1 MFPTTNSKMDPELQ
15 KMEAELERMA
25 PGSMPE
31 GMISRMEAAMEG
43 WKDVSWQDEEAKVV
57 PFPRAEEKCVPQ
69 EQKSGKPLWAAVAG
83 MALLGAV
90 AGMVL
95 IPEPLP
101 TEISSNRLDNDK
113 SSKAPG
119 VTLPPGTVQ
128 TIELAPKTA
137 KRTIVDATERN
148 VIIPNG
154 AMPVRLMRVDLVDRV
169 MFSSPGGEEFHLE
182 VPSVN
187 YRLVPAPTD

>member
-1 MFPTTNSKMDPELQ
+1 MFPITDSKMDPDLQ

-25 PGSMPE
+25 PGRMPE

-57 PFPRAEEKCVPQ
+57 PFPRAEQKSIQQ

-95 IPEPLP
+95 IPEPRP
-101 TEISSNRLDNDK
+101 PGIASNRLENDK

-154 AMPVRLMRVDLVDRV
+154 AMPLRLMRVDLVDRV

>member
-1 MFPTTNSKMDPELQ
+1 MDPDLQ
-15 KMEAELERMA
+15 KIEAELDSMC
-25 PGSMPE
+25 PGRMPE

-43 WKDVSWQDEEAKVV
+43 WKDVSWQDEESKVV
-57 PFPRAEEKCVPQ
+57 PFPQTGELTVPHL
-69 EQKSGKPLWAAVAG
+69 ERSRRSLWAAVAG

-95 IPEPLP
+95 IPEELP
-101 TEISSNRLDNDK
+101 SGTASNNPANDGSTQASVMALDPE
-113 SSKAPG
+113 A
-119 VTLPPGTVQ
+119 VQ

-137 KRTIVDATERN
+137 KRTIVDASKRN

-154 AMPVRLMRVDLVDRV
+154 SRPLRVMRVELVDKV
-169 MFSSPGGEEFHLE
+169 MFSGPGGEEFHLE

>member
-1 MFPTTNSKMDPELQ
+1 MDPELQ

-57 PFPRAEEKCVPQ
+57 PFPRAEEKGIRQ
-69 EQKSGKPLWAAVAG
+69 EKKRGKPLWAAVAG

-101 TEISSNRLDNDK
+101 TGIASNRSENDK
-113 SSKAPG
+113 SRKASG
-119 VTLPPGTVQ
+119 VTRPPGTVQ

-154 AMPVRLMRVDLVDRV
+154 AMPLRLMRVDLVDRV

-187 YRLVPAPTD
+187 YRVVPAPTD

>member
-1 MFPTTNSKMDPELQ
+1 MDPELQ
-15 KMEAELERMA
+15 KMEAELESMC
-25 PGSMPE
+25 PGRMPE

-43 WKDVSWQDEEAKVV
+43 WKDVSWQDGESKVV
-57 PFPRAEEKCVPQ
+57 PFPHAEDMTAPQ
-69 EQKSGKPLWAAVAG
+69 VERSGRSLWAAVAG

-95 IPEPLP
+95 IPEQLP
-101 TEISSNRLDNDK
+101 SGTASNRPANEGSTQASAMALDPE
-113 SSKAPG
+113 A
-119 VTLPPGTVQ
+119 VQ

-137 KRTIVDATERN
+137 KRTIVDASKRN

-154 AMPVRLMRVDLVDRV
+154 SIPLRLMRVELVDRV
-169 MFSSPGGEEFHLE
+169 MFSGPGGEEFHLE

-187 YRLVPAPTD
+187 YRVVPAPTD

>member
-1 MFPTTNSKMDPELQ
+1 MDPELQ
-15 KMEAELERMA
+15 KIEAELERMS

-43 WKDVSWQDEEAKVV
+43 WRDVSWQDEEAKVV
-57 PFPRAEEKCVPQ
+57 PFPRAKEETVPQ
-69 EQKSGKPLWAAVAG
+69 EEKSGRYLWAAVAG

-90 AGMVL
+90 AGMVM
-95 IPEPLP
+95 IPEPVP
-101 TEISSNRLDNDK
+101 AGIASNNSEIQRNSGSSGVRLK
-113 SSKAPG
+113 
-119 VTLPPGTVQ
+119 PGTVR

-137 KRTIVDATERN
+137 KRTIVDAAERN

-154 AMPVRLMRVDLVDRV
+154 ARPLRLMRVDLVDRV

-187 YRLVPAPTD
+187 YQLVPAPTD

>member
-1 MFPTTNSKMDPELQ
+1 MDPELQ
-15 KMEAELERMA
+15 KIEAELESMC
-25 PGSMPE
+25 PGRMPE

-43 WKDVSWQDEEAKVV
+43 WKDVSWQDEESKVV
-57 PFPRAEEKCVPQ
+57 PFPQTGELTVPHL
-69 EQKSGKPLWAAVAG
+69 ERSRRSLWAAVAG

-95 IPEPLP
+95 IPEELP
-101 TEISSNRLDNDK
+101 SGTASNNPANDGSTQASVTALDPE
-113 SSKAPG
+113 A
-119 VTLPPGTVQ
+119 VQ

-137 KRTIVDATERN
+137 KRTIVDASKRN

-154 AMPVRLMRVDLVDRV
+154 SRPLRVMRVELVDKV
-169 MFSSPGGEEFHLE
+169 MFSGPGGEEFHLE

>member
-1 MFPTTNSKMDPELQ
+1 
-15 KMEAELERMA
+15 
-25 PGSMPE
+25 
-31 GMISRMEAAMEG
+31 
-43 WKDVSWQDEEAKVV
+43 
-57 PFPRAEEKCVPQ
+57 
-69 EQKSGKPLWAAVAG
+69 

-101 TEISSNRLDNDK
+101 TGIASNRLENDK
-113 SSKAPG
+113 SSKASG

-154 AMPVRLMRVDLVDRV
+154 AMPLRLMRVDLVDRV

>member
-1 MFPTTNSKMDPELQ
+1 
-15 KMEAELERMA
+15 MEAELERMA

-43 WKDVSWQDEEAKVV
+43 WKDVSWQGEEAKVV
-57 PFPRAEEKCVPQ
+57 PFPRAEEKSAPQ

-101 TEISSNRLDNDK
+101 TGIASNRLENDK
-113 SSKAPG
+113 SSKASG

-154 AMPVRLMRVDLVDRV
+154 AMPLRLMRVDLVDRV

-182 VPSVN
+182 APSVN

>member
-1 MFPTTNSKMDPELQ
+1 MDPELQ

-43 WKDVSWQDEEAKVV
+43 WKNVSWQDEQAKVV
-57 PFPRAEEKCVPQ
+57 PFPRAKEKSTPQ

-101 TEISSNRLDNDK
+101 TGVASNRLENDK
-113 SSKAPG
+113 SSKASG

-154 AMPVRLMRVDLVDRV
+154 AMPLRLMRVDLVDRV

>member
-1 MFPTTNSKMDPELQ
+1 MDPELQ
-15 KMEAELERMA
+15 KIEAELESMC
-25 PGSMPE
+25 PGRMPE

-43 WKDVSWQDEEAKVV
+43 WKDVSWQDEESKVV
-57 PFPRAEEKCVPQ
+57 PFPQTGEMTVPHV
-69 EQKSGKPLWAAVAG
+69 ERSRRSLWAAVAG

-95 IPEPLP
+95 IPEELP
-101 TEISSNRLDNDK
+101 SGTASNHPANDGSTQASVMALDPE
-113 SSKAPG
+113 A
-119 VTLPPGTVQ
+119 VQ

-137 KRTIVDATERN
+137 KRTIVDASKRN

-154 AMPVRLMRVDLVDRV
+154 SRPLRVMRVELVDKV
-169 MFSSPGGEEFHLE
+169 MFSGPGGEEFHLE

>member
-1 MFPTTNSKMDPELQ
+1 
-15 KMEAELERMA
+15 MA
-25 PGSMPE
+25 
-31 GMISRMEAAMEG
+31 
-43 WKDVSWQDEEAKVV
+43 
-57 PFPRAEEKCVPQ
+57 Q

-154 AMPVRLMRVDLVDRV
+154 AMPLRLMRVDLVDRV